1 MSEINYDVLNENKE
15 KISIAQQLLQPLYTA
30 ESGLMYPERL
40 PPDDTARV
48 ELDLTTTPLAVYQ
61 TNMEL
66 LSKEEFALIRRNG
79 FGGSDSSVL
88 LGVNPYTSLQELIIQ
103 KASTTL
109 SEEELE
115 TGNQVAVLKGND
127 LEPLI
132 IDKFEQIMQMKTVK
146 PTDMYVYK
154 EWEYLKMNFD
164 GVTGTPEQYIPVE
177 IKVVTKKGERH
188 YDPFKAFYA
197 EREGFRALPQ
207 NYALANNS
215 IETKAAQYGIP
226 AYYYTQLQDEMMALN
241 APFGYLCTL
250 WESTWTVRIYFMHK
264 DIDVWNAIKI
274 QGFKAWEMVEQL
286 RAKENKKQILQQS
299 IIMDQD
305 TRQYEVRELLKDEV
319 NPNAFAPKEKQEY

>member
-48 ELDLTTTPLAVYQ
+48 ELDLTNTPLAVYH
-61 TNMEL
+61 TDMEL

-79 FGGSDSSVL
+79 FGGSDSSIL
-88 LGVNPYTSLQELIIQ
+88 LGVNPYTSLQELVLQ

-146 PTDMYVYK
+146 PTDMYVFK
-154 EWEYLKMNFD
+154 DWEFLKMNFD
-164 GVTGTPEQYIPVE
+164 GVTGTAAQYIPVE
-177 IKVVTKKGERH
+177 IKVVTKKGEKH
-188 YDPFKAFYA
+188 YDPFKAFYV
-197 EREGFRALPQ
+197 EREGFSSLPD
-207 NYALANNS
+207 NYTLANNS
-215 IETKAAQYGIP
+215 IETKATQYGIP

-250 WESTWTVRIYFMHK
+250 WEATWTVHIYLIHK
-264 DIDVWNAIKI
+264 DETTWNAIKV
-274 QGFKAWEMVEQL
+274 QGFKAWEMVTALKEKAK
-286 RAKENKKQILQQS
+286 RADIIRQATLQ
-299 IIMDQD
+299 DQD
-305 TRQYEVRELLKDEV
+305 TNQYEVHKIL
-319 NPNAFAPKEKQEY
+319 EKQEY